1 MDTFLTAVGFVIL
14 VVIGSVLW
22 VFVWDKID
30 NQRKK
35 SGIDLGDE
43 SK

>member
-1 MDTFLTAVGFVIL
+1 MDTLVTALGI
-14 VVIGSVLW
+14 VVVMMMGCALW

-35 SGIDLGDE
+35 SGIDLGDD
-43 SK
+43 

>member
-22 VFVWDKID
+22 VFVCDKID

-35 SGIDLGDE
+35 SGIDLGDD
-43 SK
+43 